1 MFPINPS
8 MMFNQIRNTSLGNLT
23 QLPSGAN
30 NALSGAS
37 PLGQALSSLANP
49 LGAPQIT
56 ATPSIGNGTNLPS
69 LGTSNAI
76 APAGQSVPAGQPAP
90 IGQASPAG
98 GAAPMGAA
106 EGGGKKKKCKKGK
119 KKCQQQIMQQ
129 LQQLQQGQAQLQQG
143 QAQMQDQLK
152 RIEGRL
158 DQMGQLNPAMQGLL
172 ARSMG
177 QLPGLGMGA
186 GLGMGLPQ
194 SPYTAA
200 LGQLQMAQLPAMAMP
215 AMPVMPQLPALAQ
228 PAMASA
234 GNAARLYFEQTKL
247 MMG

>member
-1 MFPINPS
+1 MFPINPA
-8 MMFNQIRNTSLGNLT
+8 MMFNQIRNTSLGNPA
-23 QLPSGAN
+23 QLLGGAN
-30 NALSGAS
+30 NVLSGAS

-49 LGAPQIT
+49 LGTPQIT

-69 LGTSNAI
+69 PGTSNAI
-76 APAGQSVPAGQPAP
+76 APAGQSAPAGQPAP
-90 IGQASPAG
+90 IGQAAPAAQ
-98 GAAPMGAA
+98 AAPMGAA

-119 KKCQQQIMQQ
+119 KKCDQQIMQQ
-129 LQQLQQGQAQLQQG
+129 LQQLQQG

-158 DQMGQLNPAMQGLL
+158 DQMGQLNPAMQSLL
-172 ARSMG
+172 ASSMG
-177 QLPGLGMGA
+177 KLPGLGMGA
-186 GLGMGLPQ
+186 GFGMGLPQ